1 MCICSPVEITRV
13 WTLNERT
20 GKQKQVN
27 ETKIWTFHFQL
38 CSSLGWG
45 TVWICFAAGL
55 DTCDPCDL
63 KPYPRCYFGTDSTQL
78 AAYTDSR
85 FTCFRE
91 LLAGTAASGKVDL
104 LLRLGQ
110 FVLQP
115 FLPPVQELPPH
126 PVGLP
131 ARQEAGGEGDR
142 HGDLQRP
149 LRDFCHVHLC
159 SLTGAAGQPL
169 AATSSNHSPSTA
181 LTQEVVR
188 HFRSRD
194 ITAEISLFSTDV

>member
-1 MCICSPVEITRV
+1 MS
-13 WTLNERT
+13 
-20 GKQKQVN
+20 
-27 ETKIWTFHFQL
+27 
-38 CSSLGWG
+38 
-45 TVWICFAAGL
+45 ICFAAGL

-63 KPYPRCYFGTDSTQL
+63 KPSPRCYFGTDLTQL
-78 AAYTDSR
+78 AYTDSR

-194 ITAEISLFSTDV
+194 IRAEISLFSMDVL